1 MSLLLNWLISAVVI
15 IISAYVI
22 PGVQVGNFGAALITA
37 IVLGILNAIVKPLL
51 VLLTLPVNILTL
63 GLFTLVINAIIILIA
78 AQIVPGF
85 KVDGFLA
92 ALIFAVVVSLI
103 SSLFANIV

>member
-37 IVLGILNAIVKPLL
+37 IVLGILNAVVKPLL

>member
-1 MSLLLNWLISAVVI
+1 MSLLLNWLISAIVI

-22 PGVQVGNFGAALITA
+22 PGVHVGNFGAALITA

-51 VLLTLPVNILTL
+51 ILLTLPVNILTL
-63 GLFTLVINAIIILIA
+63 GLFTLVINAVIILIA

-92 ALIFAVVVSLI
+92 ALLFAIVI
-103 SSLFANIV
+103 SIISALFANIL